1 MKRATK
7 LVLGILGSA
16 ALLAAA
22 QEPVRAAAA
31 DCVCCIL
38 CALGCC

>member
-1 MKRATK
+1 MKLTTK
-7 LVLGILGSA
+7 VVLGILGSA
-16 ALLAAA
+16 ALLAAS

>member
-1 MKRATK
+1 MKLATK
-7 LVLGILGSA
+7 VVLGVLGSTA
-16 ALLAAA
+16 ILAAA